1 MKSVNVSRS
10 FASDNNAPV
19 APEILAAITEAN
31 DGDVVSYGDDP
42 YTARAAARF
51 AEIFGSGTDC
61 YFAFN
66 GTGANV
72 IALSCLLKSYEAVVC
87 PATAHL
93 QTDECGA
100 FERFTGC
107 KVLPVVTPDGK
118 LRPADLEPY
127 AGEVHDEHH
136 VVPRAIS
143 ISQSTEYGT
152 LYTPEELREL
162 CEFAHAHG
170 WYVHM
175 DGARIANAATA
186 LGMGLRECTHDL
198 GIDVLTFGG
207 TKNGLMFGEAI
218 LFFNPELHHGAAKFA
233 RKQGMQL
240 ASKMRYVAA
249 QFLALLEN
257 DRWKTY
263 ATHANAMTRR
273 LADLVRDIPGVRIT
287 RPVECNAIFAT
298 LDRDAVPRIAR
309 EYFFYCFDDAL
320 PEVRWMTH
328 FATQPEDVD
337 RFADAIRRGVAALAG

>member
-1 MKSVNVSRS
+1 MRT
-10 FASDNNAPV
+10 FASDNTAPV
-19 APEILAAITEAN
+19 ADEILQALAEAN
-31 DGDVVSYGDDP
+31 RGDAVSYGGDA
-42 YTARAAARF
+42 YTDRARERF
-51 AEIFGSGTDC
+51 REIFGRSTDA

-72 IALSCLLKSYEAVVC
+72 VALSCLLERHEAVIC
-87 PATAHL
+87 PSTAHL

-107 KVLPVVTPDGK
+107 KVLPVVTADGK
-118 LRPADLEPY
+118 LRVADLAPY
-127 AGEVHDEHH
+127 MGKVHDEHH

-152 LYTPEELREL
+152 LYTPAQLREL
-162 CEFAHAHG
+162 CAFAHEQG

-175 DGARIANAATA
+175 DGARIANAAAA
-186 LGMGLRECTHDL
+186 LGVGLRECTRDV

-218 LFFNPELHHGAAKFA
+218 LFFEPSLHRGLAAFT

-240 ASKMRYVAA
+240 ASKMRFVAA
-249 QFLALLEN
+249 QFLALLEE
-257 DRWKTY
+257 DRWKRY
-263 ATHANAMTRR
+263 ASHANEMAKR
-273 LADLVRDIPGVRIT
+273 LEGQVRGIPGVRIT

-298 LDRDAVPRIAR
+298 LEREAIERITPQ
-309 EYFFYCFDDAL
+309 YFFYVFDESL

-328 FATQPEDVD
+328 HATRPEDVD
-337 RFADAIRRGVAALAG
+337 AFADVIRREVAAPVG